1 MGKTTSACA
10 FALAALGRD
19 RRNAQPPTARV
30 LIVSTD
36 PAHSLGDVFGVRF
49 DNVPRAVPG
58 APPTLHVREIDA
70 AAEMKRFRAQYVAA
84 VDEAFA
90 RIARAASA
98 DQAAFR
104 DLIDLAPPGI
114 DEIMAVAEVAD
125 AINSP
130 ERAYDVVIADTA
142 PTGHALRLLQT
153 PAVLRDW
160 ALALMAILLKYREI
174 VGAGSLA
181 ALLVQLSKRLR
192 ALQDILADAT
202 QSQFVVVTRAAIG
215 PVLESL
221 DLIQALVPIGIHVA
235 AVIVNA
241 AGRGECA
248 QCRVVRAG
256 QGQAV
261 ARLRSAVAADGYAI
275 IEAPAEIPPPHGAAA
290 LADWRRAWR
299 QRT

>member
-1 MGKTTSACA
+1 M
-10 FALAALGRD
+10 
-19 RRNAQPPTARV
+19 
-30 LIVSTD
+30 
-36 PAHSLGDVFGVRF
+36 FGLRF
-49 DNVPRAVPG
+49 DNVPRPVPG
-58 APPTLHVREIDA
+58 APPTLQVREIDA

-192 ALQDILADAT
+192 ALQDILADAA

-221 DLIQALVPIGIHVA
+221 DLIQALEPIGIHVA

-248 QCRVVRAG
+248 QCRAVLAG
-256 QGQAV
+256 QRQAV
-261 ARLRSAVAADGYAI
+261 ARLRSAVAADGYVI
-275 IEAPAEIPPPHGAAA
+275 IEAPAQIPPPHGAAA